1 MYTACFYQSRH
12 DTCSSYRMHHNPHR
26 SLFQN
31 GTSAYHL
38 MHSDQS
44 TSRQKTTVQ
53 KGLQKG
59 LCEGRRE
66 ELLRQTEAKLAKG
79 KTNEQIAD
87 ELELTME
94 ETKELIKVFSD
105 KQARRWKTS

>member
-1 MYTACFYQSRH
+1 MESK
-12 DTCSSYRMHHNPHR
+12 
-26 SLFQN
+26 
-31 GTSAYHL
+31 GEV
-38 MHSDQS
+38 
-44 TSRQKTTVQ
+44 KTMCDVAERL
-53 KGLQKG
+53 KNMGKKEGLREGLQKG

-94 ETKELIKVFSD
+94 ETKELIKVFFD
-105 KQARRWKTS
+105 KQANCIE